1 MLSPDHVRT
10 RKKGGEIELIGLS
23 GKTRKRAADL
33 AAEMLA
39 AARDFVGERRGT
51 FEEALRSVEA
61 KPSERKLVNGLAKLV
76 LDACELEAPTELD
89 AAALRRTLFERAAAA
104 RSELGPGEEVDRA
117 ALVSGV
123 AGELAVDA
131 EAVERAMFADLK
143 SEERVVGAP
152 SIDPERLLERYERGA
167 RQALLLRAVRVTAF
181 VRCGDPHAYRTLFRQ
196 LKFRRLLHRI
206 EPAEGGY
213 RIVVDGPFSLFESVT
228 KYGLALALVL
238 PALEACDELRLVA
251 DLSWGP
257 RRERLLYRYE
267 RRGVGADAKDAP
279 LSDDVRALLDGFDK
293 MQGKWRARPST
304 RLVDLPGL
312 GVIVPD
318 IELTRERDG
327 ARVLLEVLG
336 FWSREA
342 VFRRV
347 ELAERGLPEKI
358 LFAASSRLR
367 VSEELLDDEGSA
379 ALYVYKGVMSPRAVE
394 RHLER
399 LAARTPVV

>member
-23 GKTRKRAADL
+23 GKTRQRAAEL
-33 AAEMLA
+33 AKEMLA
-39 AARDFVGERRGT
+39 AAQDFVGERRGT

-61 KPSERKLVNGLAKLV
+61 KPSERKLVNGLVKLV

-89 AAALRRTLFERAAAA
+89 AAALRRSLFERAAAA
-104 RSELGPGEEVDRA
+104 RRALGPGQEIDRT
-117 ALVSGV
+117 ALVGEV
-123 AGELAVDA
+123 ARELGVDA

-143 SEERVVGAP
+143 SEERVVAAP
-152 SIDPERLLERYERGA
+152 RLDAERLLDRYERGA

-181 VRCGDPHAYRTLFRQ
+181 VRCRDPQAYRTLFRQ

-206 EPAEGGY
+206 EPADGGY

-238 PALEACDELRLVA
+238 PAFEECDELRLA
-251 DLSWGP
+251 AELSWGP

-267 RRGVGADAKDAP
+267 RRGPGAESRDAP
-279 LSDDVRALLDGFDK
+279 LSDDVRALIDGFDK
-293 MQGKWRARPST
+293 MQGKWRARPAT
-304 RLVDLPGL
+304 KLVDLPGL

-318 IELTRERDG
+318 LELVREGDG

-336 FWSREA
+336 FWSRDA

-347 ELAERGLPEKI
+347 ELAESGLPDKI

-367 VSEELLDDEGSA
+367 VSEELLDADSSA